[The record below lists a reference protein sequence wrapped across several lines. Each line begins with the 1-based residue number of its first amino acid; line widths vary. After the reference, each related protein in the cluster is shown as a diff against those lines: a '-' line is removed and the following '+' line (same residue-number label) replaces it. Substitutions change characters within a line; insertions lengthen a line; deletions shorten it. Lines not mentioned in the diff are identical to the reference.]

1 MDRIVAVAA
10 CDFRRRG
17 ARGARTLPVVDAD
30 FRAGIARAD
39 SERRVPCVAYR
50 KYEAG
55 LDFVV
60 APRDPACFGNR
71 VCLYSAARARHSRG
85 AARGECAV
93 AGDGAGAG
101 RGSPGRDA
109 DPRAIPARAR
119 DRLPDD
125 GKTGIARDRAV
136 YPARRDRDWAIVRRF
151 VVDVAAE
158 SLLNRDS
165 TGSTADERPAP
176 CPRSGEVEEQD
187 FGLVDTA
194 QFERLLTGD
203 GGAVAGFELL
213 AIERD
218 RAAGHLNIG
227 VPGGPEFVLHDF
239 ARCQDGGIQFV
250 VLADFHG
257 AVAAVGRG
265 NQE

>member
-30 FRAGIARAD
+30 FRAGLARAD

-50 KYEAG
+50 KHEAG

-60 APRDPACFGNR
+60 APRDPASFGNR
-71 VCLYSAARARHSRG
+71 DCLYSAAGAKHSRG
-85 AARGECAV
+85 AARGDRAV
-93 AGDGAGAG
+93 AGDGAQAG

-125 GKTGIARDRAV
+125 GETGIARDRAV
-136 YPARRDRDWAIVRRF
+136 YPARRDRDWAIVRRC
-151 VVDVAAE
+151 VVDAAAE

-165 TGSTADERPAP
+165 MGATADGAARPSSSVRAARAARGRP
-176 CPRSGEVEEQD
+176 TTVCQARSKRRISALSTPRSSSACSPE
-187 FGLVDTA
+187 
-194 QFERLLTGD
+194 
-203 GGAVAGFELL
+203 
-213 AIERD
+213 I
-218 RAAGHLNIG
+218 RAPSPVSSFLPLSATE
-227 VPGGPEFVLHDF
+227 PR
-239 ARCQDGGIQFV
+239 ATWT
-250 VLADFHG
+250 
-257 AVAAVGRG
+257 
-265 NQE
+265 

>member
-10 CDFRRRG
+10 CDFRGRG

-30 FRAGIARAD
+30 FRAGLARAD

-50 KYEAG
+50 KHEAG

-71 VCLYSAARARHSRG
+71 VCLYSAARAKHSRG

-125 GKTGIARDRAV
+125 G
-136 YPARRDRDWAIVRRF
+136 
-151 VVDVAAE
+151 E
-158 SLLNRDS
+158 
-165 TGSTADERPAP
+165 TGSARGRPATVGQARSKRRISALST
-176 CPRSGEVEEQD
+176 PRSSSACSPE
-187 FGLVDTA
+187 
-194 QFERLLTGD
+194 
-203 GGAVAGFELL
+203 
-213 AIERD
+213 I
-218 RAAGHLNIG
+218 RAPSPVSSFLPLSATE
-227 VPGGPEFVLHDF
+227 PR
-239 ARCQDGGIQFV
+239 AT
-250 VLADFHG
+250 
-257 AVAAVGRG
+257 
-265 NQE
+265 